1 MSWDKDSTDSV
12 GEAKKQLQDMQ
23 AIKEDE
29 GQIKGT
35 KKKTGRRLRISEWC
49 FLCDLMFCV
58 IKNMTFSEKISPC
71 CQLFSDTSCNGYN

>member
-35 KKKTGRRLRISEWC
+35 KKKTEEG
-49 FLCDLMFCV
+49 
-58 IKNMTFSEKISPC
+58 
-71 CQLFSDTSCNGYN
+71 